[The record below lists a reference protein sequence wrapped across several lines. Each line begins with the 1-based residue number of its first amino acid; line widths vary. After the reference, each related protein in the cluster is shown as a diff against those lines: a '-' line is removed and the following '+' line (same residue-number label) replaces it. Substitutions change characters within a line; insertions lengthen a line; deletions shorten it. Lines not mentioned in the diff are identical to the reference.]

1 MKRRDFC
8 KGLAVTLAA
17 GTLAPAA
24 ALPQAGAA
32 TALVGR
38 AVPDDYYT
46 LWYRSDR
53 CGADLR
59 HDYYYSDSLFDHPA
73 MEYDNQLALATLGMA
88 AAADCPW
95 ESDQRYWM
103 EGEVGRADHIRD
115 AFAKLGFT
123 GVQLFNYTHSLNDTP
138 DTVGCAIARKTLVR
152 GGRQVTIIGAFLRG
166 SGYGA
171 EWSGNLHAGP
181 GSAHTGFVTAARQ
194 LVEKIRAYVQ
204 ASAKRQPL
212 GTLKLW
218 MGGYSRGGGVANLV
232 AARLPAVLPQLE
244 KKNTFVYT
252 FAAPAALTA
261 ADCPELQQDFDN
273 NHAADG
279 RLKKNWGTSNIF
291 NIVSSGDVVPRVL
304 PAEWG
309 FYRNGNDRF
318 LPSTV
323 IPEELEILNDRST
336 RMEGTPIDF
345 GRLAVTEEADAV
357 LRPMM
362 ELFCDRQ
369 TYYEDY
375 EDAMRCMLQC
385 ANTRTEEEVT
395 RGIVRDDAAVVAQ
408 LRSME
413 LMQRFPQEKVERC
426 VQAASALSRPVLE
439 KLGVV
444 CGVSSPFTNLY
455 DANHAWFQASAA
467 LQNGLSQGGTIFRFQ
482 DYLLPQLLSGALAGR
497 PTWVYYTEG
506 LKRLKEHDDN
516 SQVSYLHT
524 LRVYLD
530 NNLSVTK
537 TASALFLHRS
547 TLLDRLAHITAMLG
561 SDLKDPDYCLTL
573 GIILRAEL
581 EQKRTEQGAPA

>member
-73 MEYDNQLALATLGMA
+73 TEYDNQLALATLGMA

-123 GVQLFNYTHSLNDTP
+123 EVQLFNYTHSLNDTP
-138 DTVGCAIARKTLVR
+138 DTVGCAVARKTLVR

-194 LVEKIRAYVQ
+194 L
-204 ASAKRQPL
+204 
-212 GTLKLW
+212 
-218 MGGYSRGGGVANLV
+218 
-232 AARLPAVLPQLE
+232 E

-252 FAAPAALTA
+252 FAAPASLTA
-261 ADCPELQQDFDN
+261 ADCPDLQQDYDN

-279 RLKKNWGTSNIF
+279 SLKKNWGTSNIF
-291 NIVSSGDVVPRVL
+291 NIVSSGDVIPRIL

-323 IPEELEILNDRST
+323 IPEELEALNDRSAG
-336 RMEGTPIDF
+336 MEGTPIDF
-345 GRLAVTEEADAV
+345 GRLAVSEETDAV
-357 LRPMM
+357 LRSMLD
-362 ELFCDRQ
+362 LFCDRQ

-385 ANTRTEEEVT
+385 ATTRTEEEVT

-439 KLGVV
+439 KLGSAV
-444 CGVSSPFTNLY
+444 PL
-455 DANHAWFQASAA
+455 QAQQIVIPMLAVGLCFE
-467 LQNGLSQGGTIFRFQ
+467 LQPETVQLVADFVLSTITVKGQ
-482 DYLLPQLLSGALAGR
+482 LSGILKTVLCHFQENYITVLEAYDPADHGMT
-497 PTWVYYTEG
+497 PYTRRE
-506 LKRLKEHDDN
+506 
-516 SQVSYLHT
+516 
-524 LRVYLD
+524 
-530 NNLSVTK
+530 
-537 TASALFLHRS
+537 
-547 TLLDRLAHITAMLG
+547 
-561 SDLKDPDYCLTL
+561 
-573 GIILRAEL
+573 EL
-581 EQKRTEQGAPA
+581 